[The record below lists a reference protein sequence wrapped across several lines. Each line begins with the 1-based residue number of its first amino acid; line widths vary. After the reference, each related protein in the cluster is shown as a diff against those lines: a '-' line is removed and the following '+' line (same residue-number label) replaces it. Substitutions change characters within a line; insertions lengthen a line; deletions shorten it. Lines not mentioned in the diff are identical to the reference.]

1 MPYQKTTY
9 GKLVPMNLLLITQDF
24 PPKTGGIETYSFELA
39 KRFRISVKK
48 FGVIAP
54 SHSQATDTDSNISF
68 EVFRVPVKDSL
79 LPFVAPMALLDVIG
93 KSRFDTVLHAQ
104 WQTVIASVFTRKMI
118 GYPKK
123 IYVAAHARELLIEP
137 FAGQG
142 GAISKQL
149 HKFRKKLLS
158 QVDGFF
164 PVSRYTAGLLENEGV
179 SQEKIQ
185 VVKNGTDP
193 HFFSPKD
200 TEALGKELK
209 VENKKV
215 ILSICR
221 LVPRKGMDLVLHA
234 LNEIVSRN
242 PNVVYLV
249 GGSGPDSF
257 RLKRL
262 CDTLDLQDHVK
273 FLGRIP
279 EEELPY
285 YYSLADVFVMPA
297 KSDPPDVEGF
307 GIVFLEAN
315 ACKTPVIGSKSG
327 GIPDAIVDGE
337 TGLLVDENNTEQL
350 TKAIWKLI
358 TNDELSRQM
367 GEAGRK
373 RILSE
378 INWDTSAQKILEV
391 MR

>member
-1 MPYQKTTY
+1 
-9 GKLVPMNLLLITQDF
+9 MNLLLMTQDF

-39 KRFRISVKK
+39 KRFQGNVEE

-54 SHSQATDTDSNISF
+54 SHLRAMVTDSDMPF
-68 EVFRVPVKDSL
+68 KVFRIPVKDSL
-79 LPFVAPMALLDVIG
+79 LPAVAPMALLNVIG
-93 KSRFDTVLHAQ
+93 NSRFDTVLHAQ
-104 WQTVIASVFTRKMI
+104 WQSVIASVLTKKLI
-118 GYPKK
+118 GYPKN

-142 GAISKQL
+142 GYISKQL
-149 HKFRKKLLS
+149 HLFRKKLLS

-164 PVSRYTAGLLENEGV
+164 PVSRYTAGLLEKEGV
-179 SQEKIQ
+179 PQEKIK

-193 HFFSPKD
+193 HFFAPKD
-200 TEALGKELK
+200 TKELAKELK
-209 VENKKV
+209 IENKKV

-221 LVPRKGMDLVLHA
+221 LVPRKGMDLVLQA
-234 LNEIVSRN
+234 LKEIVRKV

-257 RLKRL
+257 RLKEL
-262 CDTLDLQDHVK
+262 CDKLGLREHVM

-327 GIPDAIVDGE
+327 GIPDAIVNGE

-350 TKAIWKLI
+350 TTAIWKLI
-358 TNDELSRQM
+358 TNNKLSRKM

-378 INWDTSAQKILEV
+378 INWDTSAQKILTAME
-391 MR
+391 

>member
-9 GKLVPMNLLLITQDF
+9 GKLIPMNLLLVTQDF

-39 KRFRISVKK
+39 KRFYTNVKK

-54 SHSQATDTDSNISF
+54 SHPRAKEIDNNVRF
-68 EVFRVPVKDSL
+68 PVFRIPVKDSL
-79 LPFVAPMALLDVIG
+79 LPFVAPIALLDVIG
-93 KSRFDTVLHAQ
+93 NSSFDVVLHAQ
-104 WQTVIASVFTRKMI
+104 WQTAIASVLTRKMI

-123 IYVAAHARELLIEP
+123 IYVAVHARELLIEP

-142 GAISKQL
+142 GPISKQL
-149 HKFRKKLLS
+149 HNFRKKLLS
-158 QVDGFF
+158 QVDVFF
-164 PVSRYTAGLLENEGV
+164 PVSQYTAGLLEEEEI

-193 HFFSPKD
+193 HFFAPKD
-200 TEALGKELK
+200 TKELAKELK
-209 VENKKV
+209 VEDKKV

-234 LNEIVSRN
+234 LKEIVSRDSD
-242 PNVVYLV
+242 VVYLV

-262 CDTLDLQDHVK
+262 CEILNLQDHVQ
-273 FLGRIP
+273 FLGRIS

-285 YYSLADVFVMPA
+285 YYSLANVFVMPA
-297 KSDPPDVEGF
+297 KSNPPDVEGF

-315 ACKTPVIGSKSG
+315 ACNTPVIGSKSG
-327 GIPDAIVDGE
+327 GIPDAIVDGK
-337 TGLLVDENNTEQL
+337 TGLLVDEGNIEQL
-350 TKAIWKLI
+350 TTAIWKLI
-358 TNDELSRQM
+358 RNEELSRKM
-367 GEAGRK
+367 GEAGRR

-378 INWDTSAQKILEV
+378 INWDRSAQKILSV
-391 MR
+391 MG